1 MTPVKWA
8 VAVLERAVDQQFG
21 ERCSL
26 RVGPLLTDR
35 LGTPQPSRI
44 AADMSK
50 HGRRPK
56 RKNLNART
64 SSVHIRHLG
73 D

>member
-1 MTPVKWA
+1 
-8 VAVLERAVDQQFG
+8 
-21 ERCSL
+21 L

-50 HGRRPK
+50 HARRPK
-56 RKNLNART
+56 GKNLNART
-64 SSVHIRHLG
+64 SSVHIRHVG